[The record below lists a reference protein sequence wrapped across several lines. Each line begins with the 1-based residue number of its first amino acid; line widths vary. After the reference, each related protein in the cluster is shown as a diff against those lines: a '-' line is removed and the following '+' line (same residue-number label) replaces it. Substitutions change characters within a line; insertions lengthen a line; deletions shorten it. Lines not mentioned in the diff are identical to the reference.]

1 VAAAEQN
8 YHAMRDSVS
17 VAVRG
22 ARLVL
27 MERNSEVEAFT
38 DVYDMLSQTDPRVVA
53 AMGATAIV
61 QLARQP
67 EHGPGGT

>member
-8 YHAMRDSVS
+8 YHGMRDRVS
-17 VAVRG
+17 VAVRR

-38 DVYDMLSQTDPRVVA
+38 NVYYTLNQTDPA
-53 AMGATAIV
+53 W
-61 QLARQP
+61 
-67 EHGPGGT
+67 